1 MKWYHFTVEYFED
14 LRNIDHCE
22 FLTMRLQDNGKY
34 LLETKLRTWSE
45 MRQEKALAAKGNSD
59 KEETKDDV
67 KLARNKT
74 FIAPRKWGG
83 CPDGCNHTPHY
94 KKRPELEA
102 LREREQERETAS
114 NNKYRQRRPRMVI
127 SSDEEGPESED
138 EIDPKQTVPASK
150 SKDEN
155 PAVSITRTSTIVEE
169 SSTTNEAAV
178 AYLKK
183 TNPHLHVGRDFG
195 GTYSG
200 HASTVGSDTDGSD
213 DERLRMHRLASL
225 NARLKVTGSAGHA
238 RNYSIDSNAS
248 AVAPGPGPFV
258 NRLGD
263 APPFSDSGMDDA
275 DPIPAAIAAKQLKK
289 AEQRK
294 KDKDEEFETVEE
306 LDAAEAED
314 RSIRG
319 SVY

>member
-34 LLETKLRTWSE
+34 LLETKLRTWSGL
-45 MRQEKALAAKGNSD
+45 RQEKALAAKGKDSD

-67 KLARNKT
+67 KLTRNKT
-74 FIAPRKWGG
+74 FISQRKWGG

-94 KKRPELEA
+94 KKRPDLEA
-102 LREREQERETAS
+102 LRARELERETAS
-114 NNKYRQRRPRMVI
+114 NNNSRQRRPRKVL
-127 SSDEEGPESED
+127 SSDEDGPESED
-138 EIDPKQTVPASK
+138 DIDPKQVVQATKNKDDKPAL
-150 SKDEN
+150 
-155 PAVSITRTSTIVEE
+155 SITRTSITNEE
-169 SSTTNEAAV
+169 FSATNEAAV

-200 HASTVGSDTDGSD
+200 HASTVGSDTDASD
-213 DERLRMHRLASL
+213 DERLRIHRLASL
-225 NARLKVTGSAGHA
+225 NARLRVSDGTGHA

-248 AVAPGPGPFV
+248 AAAPGPGPFV

-263 APPFSDSGMDDA
+263 APPFSDSGLDDA
-275 DPIPAAIAAKQLKK
+275 DPAPAAIAAKKLQKTGEGKK
-289 AEQRK
+289 
-294 KDKDEEFETVEE
+294 EEFETVEE